1 MAQLPDPT
9 QPYPDPV
16 GDAQK
21 AQQEAL
27 VQLRRAT
34 RALLHGREEELA
46 IAPAEPPELPVTYHG
61 MSIDW
66 DRLCYDDWVGAGG
79 IKQAA

>member
-1 MAQLPDPT
+1 MAQLPDPK

-16 GDAQK
+16 GDAKK

-34 RALLHGREEELA
+34 RALLHGREEEVPTP
-46 IAPAEPPELPVTYHG
+46 APADP
-61 MSIDW
+61 S
-66 DRLCYDDWVGAGG
+66 RLSCPD
-79 IKQAA
+79 I

>member
-1 MAQLPDPT
+1 MAQLPDPK

-34 RALLHGREEELA
+34 RALLHGREEE
-46 IAPAEPPELPVTYHG
+46 APAPEPVEEPEPPVNYQGIT
-61 MSIDW
+61 IDW
-66 DRLCYDDWVGAGG
+66 NQLVYDGWVGGFSELV
-79 IKQAA
+79 

>member
-1 MAQLPDPT
+1 MTQLPDPT

-34 RALLHGREEELA
+34 RALLHGREEEP
-46 IAPAEPPELPVTYHG
+46 APEPVEEPEPPVIYQCITV
-61 MSIDW
+61 DW
-66 DRLCYDDWVGAGG
+66 NQLVCEGWVGVFSEVV
-79 IKQAA
+79 

>member
-1 MAQLPDPT
+1 MVQLPDPT

-16 GDAQK
+16 GDAKK

-34 RALLHGREEELA
+34 RALLHSREEE
-46 IAPAEPPELPVTYHG
+46 APAPKPVDEPEPTVTYQG
-61 MSIDW
+61 ITIDW
-66 DRLCYDDWVGAGG
+66 NQLVCEGWVGGFSEVV
-79 IKQAA
+79 